1 MHLLPHLIYLFLAVL
16 GLCCCARLSLITAT
30 GGYALVAM
38 LRLLCV
44 VVSLVAE
51 RGPERA
57 PTSVAVLHGV
67 SCTVA
72 CEIFPDQGLNSCACF
87 GRWILNHWTT
97 REVLIIGFK

>member
-51 RGPERA
+51 RGP
-57 PTSVAVLHGV
+57 
-67 SCTVA
+67 
-72 CEIFPDQGLNSCACF
+72 
-87 GRWILNHWTT
+87 
-97 REVLIIGFK
+97 